1 MGNYEPT
8 TFFILENEELG
19 TWWVGKSKIELDAM
33 DFPTRRSVSQSEL
46 LTKLEKKFETHH
58 MYTRPSLDIRFLNNS
73 GIVCYG
79 IERFLS
85 KLDYKIRKNPQMYE
99 ELRKLLTAGWTNDDF
114 TMPSTLHVLHI
125 WNPNK
130 LTNINDLYSDLK
142 RNWGVGGEGQ
152 LRSFHRLNKCL
163 NERTGKPNDVYLYQ
177 KGRAKLLRE
186 MKKTGKRPKQSTI
199 EKYKITFEEIL
210 YIKEMPEE
218 KLVME
223 EARGIIYKITSPSGK
238 VYVGQT
244 VRSFEK
250 RMQEHKRESSG
261 CTLIK
266 RAINKYGDEM
276 KYEIIEED
284 VPQEHLDEREMFW
297 ISHFNSLAPNG
308 YNCNT
313 GGQFNVVT
321 QEIKD
326 KVRDGL
332 NKSKIDRDG
341 YLGGINKIGN
351 FFYPRIRQNYNEIRL
366 SGGGFQTMEE
376 AIEVLKE
383 YTKDPENFTITDN
396 RRMRTV
402 GSITKQGN
410 DWRVSY
416 KSTYLG
422 SHKTEGKAHEVLE
435 KYLKDPENFPIV
447 KRNVGN
453 VTKHGNKWELR
464 YKHKYL
470 GTYETENEA
479 YDDVERYLKDPENFT
494 KPEVQINYGSV
505 YPSKKRWALAY
516 RGKYITSYETRE
528 EAQEALERYRKDPE
542 NFTKPPKKV
551 GCVRFNKGSW
561 SLLYRHKYLGSY
573 ATQEEAEKVRQT
585 LQSSL

>member
-1 MGNYEPT
+1 MSHWPT
-8 TFFILENEELG
+8 IFYILENATLG
-19 TWWVGKSKIELDAM
+19 TAWVGRLESTLDGCGM
-33 DFPTRRSVSQSEL
+33 SQYRSISQDE
-46 LTKLEKKFETHH
+46 
-58 MYTRPSLDIRFLNNS
+58 LNNKLS
-73 GIVCYG
+73 ERYYCPNAYLTLVTLNKRWSACYG
-79 IERFLS
+79 VEKWMS
-85 KLDYKIRKNPQMYE
+85 KLDYKLNKEPERYK
-99 ELRKLLTAGWTNDDF
+99 ELTDLLKAGWEDGEIET
-114 TMPSTLHVLHI
+114 STLSVLHVLEHNQPI
-125 WNPNK
+125 NK
-130 LTNINDLYSDLK
+130 IFKKLVNDLES
-142 RNWGVGGEGQ
+142 RG
-152 LRSFHRLNKCL
+152 LRCL
-163 NERTGKPNDVYLYQ
+163 NTHMGKTRPEKYQ
-177 KGRAKLLRE
+177 ESKKDPDFMYKRARKEVLRQ
-186 MKKTGKRPKQSTI
+186 MGKTGKLPKQSTL

-210 YIKEMPEE
+210 YIKEMPEVQ
-218 KLVME
+218 LVME
-223 EARGIIYKITSPSGK
+223 EPRGIIYKISSPSGK

-244 VRSFEK
+244 IRSFQK

-341 YLGGINKIGN
+341 YLGGISKIGK
-351 FFYPRIRQNYNEIRL
+351 FFYPRIRQNYNELRL
-366 SGGGFQTMEE
+366 SGGGFQTEEE

-383 YTKDPENFTITDN
+383 YTKDPENFTIIDN

-416 KSTYLG
+416 KSIYLG
-422 SHKTEGKAHEVLE
+422 SHKTEGKAQEVLE
-435 KYLKDPENFPIV
+435 KYLKDPENIPSF

-453 VTKHGNKWELR
+453 VVKRGNKWELR

-528 EAQEALERYRKDPE
+528 EAQEALERYREDPD
-542 NFTKPPKKV
+542 NFMKPQKKV
-551 GCVRFNKGSW
+551 GYVRFNKGSW
-561 SLLYRHKYLGSY
+561 SLLYRHKHIGNY
-573 ATQEEAEKVRQT
+573 ATREEAEEARQT
-585 LQSSL
+585 LQSS